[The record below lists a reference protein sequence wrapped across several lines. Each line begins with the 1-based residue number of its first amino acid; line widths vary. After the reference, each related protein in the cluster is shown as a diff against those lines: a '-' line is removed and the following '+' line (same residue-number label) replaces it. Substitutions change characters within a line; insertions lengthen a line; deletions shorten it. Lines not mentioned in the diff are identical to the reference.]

1 MEISDV
7 RKRIRETIERAR
19 RHAGERRARHDEA
32 GRVFARFLEETAVP
46 LVKQIANVLKIEGYS
61 FTVFTPSGAVRLMS
75 DRSADDYVE
84 IALET
89 DGDSPQVIGHV
100 SRSRGRRIVE
110 AERVIGSGDPASI
123 SEQDLLAFLL
133 KELEPFVEK

>member
-7 RKRIRETIERAR
+7 RKRVRDTIERAR

-32 GRVFARFLEETAVP
+32 GRGFARFLDETAVP

-61 FTVFTPSGAVRLMS
+61 FTVFTPSGGVRLMS
-75 DRSADDYVE
+75 DRSADDYLE
-84 IALET
+84 ITLDT
-89 DGDSPQVIGHV
+89 DRDPPQVVGHIG
-100 SRSRGRRIVE
+100 RSRGRRILE

-123 SEQDLLAFLL
+123 SEQDLLEFLL
-133 KELEPFVEK
+133 KELEPFVER